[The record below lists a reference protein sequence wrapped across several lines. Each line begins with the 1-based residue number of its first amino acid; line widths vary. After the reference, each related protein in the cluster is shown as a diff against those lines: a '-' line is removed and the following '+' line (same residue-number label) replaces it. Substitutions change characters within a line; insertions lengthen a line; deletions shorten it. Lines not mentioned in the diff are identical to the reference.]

1 TLQIAQYHSTL
12 TSTQAEIVESH
23 QGFSDPLVTLV
34 LKLDIRGRIQEG
46 TDLVQGLNL
55 LVVHISHHG

>member
-1 TLQIAQYHSTL
+1 AQYHSTL

-23 QGFSDPLVTLV
+23 QGFFDPLVALV
-34 LKLDIRGRIQEG
+34 LKLDIRGPIQEG